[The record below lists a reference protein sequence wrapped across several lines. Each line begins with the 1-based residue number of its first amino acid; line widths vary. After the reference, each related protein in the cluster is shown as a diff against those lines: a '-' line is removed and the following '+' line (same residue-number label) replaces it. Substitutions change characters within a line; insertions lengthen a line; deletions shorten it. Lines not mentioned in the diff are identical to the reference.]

1 MDKEI
6 ERAIKLEALVPRLI
20 RSMFQH
26 DEDSQW
32 IELPVGQIRVMRLL
46 YAGPS
51 TPSDLSAQL
60 SLSVSAI
67 TQVANRLEA
76 LGLIER
82 SEDSEDRRVRHL
94 RLSPEGQKLMYR
106 RHTMRVRRA
115 RTALAALDQKKQ
127 QQIIDSLEE
136 LLAVCEPSLF
146 RGVEPPEV
154 TAEIEQLLPPPPV
167 YLRTEDP
174 V

>member
-1 MDKEI
+1 MDKSLD
-6 ERAIKLEALVPRLI
+6 RAIKLEALVPRLI
-20 RSMFQH
+20 RSIFQH

-51 TPSDLSAQL
+51 TPSEISAQL

-82 SEDSEDRRVRHL
+82 SEDCDDRRVRHL
-94 RLSPEGQKLMYR
+94 RLSARGHALMFR
-106 RHTMRVRRA
+106 RHTGRVHRA
-115 RTALAALDQKKQ
+115 QVAL
-127 QQIIDSLEE
+127 S
-136 LLAVCEPSLF
+136 
-146 RGVEPPEV
+146 
-154 TAEIEQLLPPPPV
+154 
-167 YLRTEDP
+167 
-174 V
+174 

>member
-1 MDKEI
+1 MDKGM
-6 ERAIKLEALVPRLI
+6 ERAVKLEALVPRLI
-20 RSMFQH
+20 RSIFQH

-46 YAGPS
+46 YAGLS
-51 TPSDLSAQL
+51 TPSDLSNQL

-67 TQVANRLEA
+67 TQVANRLET

-82 SEDSEDRRVRHL
+82 SEDCEDRRVRHL
-94 RLSPEGQKLMYR
+94 RLSAKGHALMYR
-106 RHTMRVRRA
+106 RHTGRVRRA
-115 RTALAALDQKKQ
+115 SIALSKLSEEKQ

-136 LLAVCEPSLF
+136 LVSVCHPKLF
-146 RGVEPPEV
+146 EGVESPDV
-154 TAEIEQLLPPPPV
+154 TAELEQLLPPPPSF
-167 YLRTEDP
+167 LPSEEP

>member
-1 MDKEI
+1 MDSALD
-6 ERAIKLEALVPRLI
+6 RAIKLEALVPLLT
-20 RSMFQH
+20 RSIFQH

-51 TPSDLSAQL
+51 TPSELSAQL
-60 SLSVSAI
+60 SLSVSAV

-82 SEDSEDRRVRHL
+82 SEDAGDRRVRHL
-94 RLSPEGQKLMYR
+94 RLSARGYALMHR
-106 RHTMRVRRA
+106 RRTGRVRRA
-115 RTALAALDQKKQ
+115 QLALSSLDEQTQ
-127 QQIIDSLEE
+127 QQIIDSLEK
-136 LLAVCEPSLF
+136 LLAVCHPELF
-146 RGVEPPEV
+146 KGVESPDV
-154 TAEIEQLLPPPPV
+154 TAEIEHLLPPPPP
-167 YLRTEDP
+167 YLRSEEP